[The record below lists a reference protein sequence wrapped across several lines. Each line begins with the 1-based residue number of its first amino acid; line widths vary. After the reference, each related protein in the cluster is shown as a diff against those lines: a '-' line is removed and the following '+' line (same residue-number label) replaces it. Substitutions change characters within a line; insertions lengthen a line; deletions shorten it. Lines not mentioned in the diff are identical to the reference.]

1 MEDAMEKITPK
12 FLESIGIFELREI
25 GREIGVY
32 SPTTLKREALVN
44 KILDIYEGRTKPI
57 AKTNRGRPVKILG
70 NTKDIVSSVK
80 TQAELNYEFD
90 KIDRSLLILR
100 EPISS
105 FDALKSEEDLQCVG
119 ILDIT
124 IEGYGIVK
132 VKNFSK
138 SDIDAYI
145 PLSLV
150 ENYKL
155 RNGDLVHGIVKS
167 TEKMN
172 TMHTVLAVNDIN
184 IADFKDRK
192 NFENLTPVYPDKK
205 IISYNKEDSLRIKS
219 INLVAPIGNGQR
231 AVVFSPKHQK
241 SSLLTELSKNINKTN
256 KDMEILSLL
265 ISEFPEE
272 VTEIKKSVK
281 GEVVYSTFEE
291 SDSNNVLLS
300 ELVLNRGKRLAESG
314 KDVVIFVSNIN
325 ALANAYSIRGESQN
339 ISIKRFF
346 GAARNLEEG
355 GSLTLILF
363 ASEDDSTEQFLLKEL
378 KNINNCEIHL
388 NEDSNLDLIK
398 SNTLKKESLLSKAE
412 LEVSNRAKNEA
423 KTNLNQA
430 QKIIENY
437 NG

>member
-1 MEDAMEKITPK
+1 MEKITPK

-44 KILDIYEGRTKPI
+44 KILDIYEGRAKPI
-57 AKTNRGRPVKILG
+57 AKTNRGRPVKVLG

-105 FDALKSEEDLQCVG
+105 FDALKSEEDLQCAG

-124 IEGYGIVK
+124 VEGYGIIK

-138 SDIDAYI
+138 SEIDAYI
-145 PLSLV
+145 PLSIV

-155 RNGDLVHGIVKS
+155 KSGDLVHGIVKS
-167 TEKMN
+167 AEKMN

-184 IADFKDRK
+184 IADFKGRN
-192 NFENLTPVYPDKK
+192 NFDELTPIYPDKK
-205 IISYNKEDSLRIKS
+205 IIGFSKEDSPALKS
-219 INLVAPIGNGQR
+219 INLIAPIGNGQR
-231 AVVFSPKHQK
+231 AVVFSPKYSK
-241 SSLLTELSKNINKTN
+241 INILAELADNIYKTN
-256 KDMEILSLL
+256 NNIEILTLL

-291 SDSNNVLLS
+291 SDSNHVLLA
-300 ELVLNRGKRLAESG
+300 ELVLNRAKRLAESA
-314 KDVVIFVSNIN
+314 KDVVILVNNIS
-325 ALANAYSIRGESQN
+325 ALASAYEIRGENQN
-339 ISIKRFF
+339 LSIKRFF
-346 GAARNLEEG
+346 GAARNLENS

-363 ASEDDSTEQFLLKEL
+363 ANEDDSTDQFLLKEL
-378 KNINNCEIHL
+378 KAINNCEIHL
-388 NEDSNLDLIK
+388 DEDSNLDLIK
-398 SNTLKKESLLSKAE
+398 SNTLKKESLLSKVE
-412 LEVSNRAKNEA
+412 LDISNSIKSEA
-423 KTNLNQA
+423 KINLTAA
-430 QKIIENY
+430 QKKIESF

>member
-1 MEDAMEKITPK
+1 MEKITPK

-57 AKTNRGRPVKILG
+57 ARTNRGRPVKVLG
-70 NTKDIVSSVK
+70 NTKDIVSSVR

-105 FDALKSEEDLQCVG
+105 FEALKSEEDLQCAG

-124 IEGYGIVK
+124 IEGYGIIK
-132 VKNFSK
+132 VKNFSR

-150 ENYKL
+150 ENYQLKS
-155 RNGDLVHGIVKS
+155 GDLVHGIVK
-167 TEKMN
+167 TAQNLN

-184 IADFKDRK
+184 IADFKERK
-192 NFENLTPVYPDKK
+192 NFDDLTPVYPDKK
-205 IISYNKEDSLRIKS
+205 IISFDAKDSPVIKS
-219 INLVAPIGNGQR
+219 INLIAPIGNGQR
-231 AVVFSPKHQK
+231 AVVFSPKY
-241 SSLLTELSKNINKTN
+241 TKTN
-256 KDMEILSLL
+256 LLIELAENIYRTNTNIEIMALL

-281 GEVVYSTFEE
+281 GEVVFSTFEE
-291 SDSNNVLLS
+291 PNANHIVLA
-300 ELVLNRGKRLAESG
+300 ELVVNRGKRFSESG
-314 KDVVIFVSNIN
+314 KDVVILVNNAN
-325 ALANAYSIRGESQN
+325 ALLNAYSIKGEAQN
-339 ISIKRFF
+339 ISIKKFF

-355 GSLTLILF
+355 GSLTLVLF
-363 ASEDDSTEQFLLKEL
+363 A
-378 KNINNCEIHL
+378 
-388 NEDSNLDLIK
+388 NEDEDP
-398 SNTLKKESLLSKAE
+398 A
-412 LEVSNRAKNEA
+412 
-423 KTNLNQA
+423 
-430 QKIIENY
+430 Y
-437 NG
+437 